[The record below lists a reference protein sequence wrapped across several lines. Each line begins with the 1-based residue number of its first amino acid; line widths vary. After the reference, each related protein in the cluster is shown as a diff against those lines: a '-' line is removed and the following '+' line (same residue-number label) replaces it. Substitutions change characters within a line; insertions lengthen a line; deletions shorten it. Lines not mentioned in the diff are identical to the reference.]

1 MESNVLATVLTS
13 SVVAGVISSLV
24 AYFQFHKNNKL
35 VYITNERKA
44 WRSDIRRI
52 AEEIEAATG
61 YEDIR
66 KPLVELKVRI
76 KAYGKNT
83 DDVKKDSHIWKVI
96 ERLQKQNDD
105 FDEAKQLL
113 ILYLSTLLKIVLYFV
128 TLASEIVYCYI
139 YLVELK
145 ISSNLMFIGSIIIMM
160 LPIILPERSGINL
173 DDAIEWVKGKENIF
187 FHKFIKTMCICLL
200 LFIGSIL
207 LECLFD
213 SILMKWTEFWLP
225 MVLLFVGF
233 TIRYLY
239 EYRKYLLDIYYIQN
253 ISMCRNT
260 EKKCMHYEN
269 GIKDEKNI

>member
-76 KAYGKNT
+76 NAYGKNT

-113 ILYLSTLLKIVLYFV
+113 ILYLFK
-128 TLASEIVYCYI
+128 
-139 YLVELK
+139 
-145 ISSNLMFIGSIIIMM
+145 
-160 LPIILPERSGINL
+160 
-173 DDAIEWVKGKENIF
+173 NIA
-187 FHKFIKTMCICLL
+187 
-200 LFIGSIL
+200 
-207 LECLFD
+207 
-213 SILMKWTEFWLP
+213 
-225 MVLLFVGF
+225 
-233 TIRYLY
+233 Y
-239 EYRKYLLDIYYIQN
+239 EVIYYNSWFIDVRSLYWQDGRL
-253 ISMCRNT
+253 CT
-260 EKKCMHYEN
+260 E
-269 GIKDEKNI
+269 G

>member
-76 KAYGKNT
+76 NAYGKNT

-113 ILYLSTLLKIVLYFV
+113 ILYLFKNR
-128 TLASEIVYCYI
+128 A
-139 YLVELK
+139 
-145 ISSNLMFIGSIIIMM
+145 
-160 LPIILPERSGINL
+160 
-173 DDAIEWVKGKENIF
+173 
-187 FHKFIKTMCICLL
+187 
-200 LFIGSIL
+200 
-207 LECLFD
+207 
-213 SILMKWTEFWLP
+213 
-225 MVLLFVGF
+225 
-233 TIRYLY
+233 Y
-239 EYRKYLLDIYYIQN
+239 EGIYYTSWFIDVRSLYRQAGRL
-253 ISMCRNT
+253 CT
-260 EKKCMHYEN
+260 E
-269 GIKDEKNI
+269 G

>member
-1 MESNVLATVLTS
+1 MRMESNVLATVLTS

-76 KAYGKNT
+76 NAYGKNT

-113 ILYLSTLLKIVLYFV
+113 ILYLFK
-128 TLASEIVYCYI
+128 
-139 YLVELK
+139 
-145 ISSNLMFIGSIIIMM
+145 
-160 LPIILPERSGINL
+160 
-173 DDAIEWVKGKENIF
+173 NIA
-187 FHKFIKTMCICLL
+187 
-200 LFIGSIL
+200 
-207 LECLFD
+207 
-213 SILMKWTEFWLP
+213 
-225 MVLLFVGF
+225 
-233 TIRYLY
+233 Y
-239 EYRKYLLDIYYIQN
+239 EVIYYNSWFIDVRSLYWQDGRL
-253 ISMCRNT
+253 CT
-260 EKKCMHYEN
+260 E
-269 GIKDEKNI
+269 G